1 MLIFYLHHTKH
12 TNNYG
17 KIYTHTQGEQFYNK
31 LSARVQTVHCDL
43 RQCTSAVSLQFYD
56 VNYLKCT

>member
-1 MLIFYLHHTKH
+1 MLHFYLHHTKH
-12 TNNYG
+12 TNNNG
-17 KIYTHTQGEQFYNK
+17 KIYTQGEQFYNK
-31 LSARVQTVHCDL
+31 LFARVQTVICDL